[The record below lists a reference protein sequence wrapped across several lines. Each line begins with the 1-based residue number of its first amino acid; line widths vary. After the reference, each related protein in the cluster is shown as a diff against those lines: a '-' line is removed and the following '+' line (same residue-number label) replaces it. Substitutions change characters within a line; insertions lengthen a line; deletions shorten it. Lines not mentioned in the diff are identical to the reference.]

1 MTDSFK
7 TISFPEQSKIKIGK
21 TTYIINS
28 YFDNKGETLKEK
40 VKNLL
45 ISEFQRK
52 MELNSSIKPKNM
64 I

>member
-40 VKNLL
+40 VKNLVL
-45 ISEFQRK
+45 Y
-52 MELNSSIKPKNM
+52 
-64 I
+64 